1 MINLIKQIIKFGI
14 VGGMCFV
21 IDYGLLI
28 FLTEVISI
36 NYLIS
41 SGISFSVSVIV
52 NYILSLKYVFET
64 DKKIIK

>member
-28 FLTEVISI
+28 
-36 NYLIS
+36 YL
-41 SGISFSVSVIV
+41 F
-52 NYILSLKYVFET
+52 
-64 DKKIIK
+64 

>member
-41 SGISFSVSVIV
+41 SGISFSVSTG
-52 NYILSLKYVFET
+52 F
-64 DKKIIK
+64 